1 MSSPAVELRTVSKRF
16 GEVRAVSEVSLT
28 VQKGEFFSLLGPSGC
43 GKSTLLRMIAGLEW
57 PDIGVV
63 CLGSTEMNATP
74 AHLRPVNTVFQSYA
88 LFPHM
93 NVETN
98 IAFGL
103 RMKRVPRRER
113 ETRVAEAM
121 ETVRIM
127 ELAGRKPSQLSG
139 GQRQRV
145 ALARAIVN
153 QPEVLLLDEP
163 LGALDLQL
171 RKQLQIELK
180 SVQRRLRMT
189 FIHVTHDQEEALV
202 LSDRIGLM
210 HAGRLVQVDSSE
222 RIYERP
228 RSRFAAQFLG
238 ACNLIEATVRSTGSG
253 GLQLET
259 SFGVMD
265 AAVAPDRVLGEGDRC
280 TLAIRPERMEWGPVT
295 EIGSVNQFRA
305 VVEERSY
312 TGARTHLWVRSG
324 AERFQIAVPSHAP
337 NRTALGI
344 GDEVVWQVSPESIVV
359 LED

>member
-1 MSSPAVELRTVSKRF
+1 MSTPAVELRAVSKRF
-16 GEVRAVSEVSLT
+16 GEVRAVSEVSLS

-57 PDIGVV
+57 PDSGVV
-63 CLGSTEMNATP
+63 CLGSTEMHATP

-103 RMKRVPRRER
+103 RMKRVPRGVRED
-113 ETRVAEAM
+113 RVARAM
-121 ETVRIM
+121 ETVRIV
-127 ELAGRKPSQLSG
+127 ELAGRRPSELSG

-153 QPEVLLLDEP
+153 EPEVLLLDEP

-171 RKQLQIELK
+171 RKQLQVELK
-180 SVQRRLRMT
+180 SVQRKLGMT

-210 HAGRLVQVDSSE
+210 QAGRLVQVDSAE

-228 RSRFAAQFLG
+228 RSRFAARFLG
-238 ACNLIEATVRSTGSG
+238 ACNLVDAVVRARGPG
-253 GLQLET
+253 GLQVET
-259 SFGVMD
+259 SFGLMN
-265 AAVAPDRVLGEGDRC
+265 AAAAPSLALGEGARC
-280 TLAIRPERMEWGPVT
+280 TLAIRPERVEWGLGI
-295 EIGSVNQFRA
+295 EGERGNQFSA

-312 TGARTHLWVRSG
+312 TGPRTHIWVRSG
-324 AERFQIAVPSHAP
+324 AGRFQIALPSHAA
-337 NRTALGI
+337 NRAALGI
-344 GDEVVWQVSPESIVV
+344 GEEVLWRVPPESVV
-359 LED
+359 ILED

>member
-1 MSSPAVELRTVSKRF
+1 M
-16 GEVRAVSEVSLT
+16 SEVSLS

-57 PDIGVV
+57 PDSGVV
-63 CLGSTEMNATP
+63 CLGSTEMDATP

-103 RMKRVPRRER
+103 RMKRVPRRVR
-113 ETRVAEAM
+113 EDRVARAM
-121 ETVRIM
+121 ETVRIV
-127 ELAGRKPSQLSG
+127 ELAGRRPSQLSG

-153 QPEVLLLDEP
+153 EPEVLLLDEP

-171 RKQLQIELK
+171 RKQLQVELK
-180 SVQRRLRMT
+180 SVQRKLGMT

-210 HAGRLVQVDSSE
+210 RAGRLVQVDSAE

-238 ACNLIEATVRSTGSG
+238 ACNLVDAVVRAAGPG
-253 GLQLET
+253 LLQLET
-259 SFGVMD
+259 SF
-265 AAVAPDRVLGEGDRC
+265 
-280 TLAIRPERMEWGPVT
+280 
-295 EIGSVNQFRA
+295 
-305 VVEERSY
+305 
-312 TGARTHLWVRSG
+312 
-324 AERFQIAVPSHAP
+324 
-337 NRTALGI
+337 
-344 GDEVVWQVSPESIVV
+344 
-359 LED
+359 